1 MRSFISM
8 MWAKWML
15 AGCLSL
21 FMLSA
26 CDKEDGPAP
35 EVPVERVVLMYIAGD
50 NSLSAF
56 PARDLDEVREGMAN
70 VPASFLFFAYVDT
83 GSGNP
88 QLLKFRSRGNGTIS
102 EEVVKEY
109 DDRNSVGVTET
120 QEVFN
125 DVFGNPA
132 YQADSYGLI
141 YWSHCD
147 GWIPYPMPS
156 NRWIGQDRGDGDNRM
171 NLSDFKEI
179 LATAPHLDF
188 LMFDACFM
196 QSIEVAYELRD
207 YTDYY
212 IASPTETPG
221 PGAPYDVIMP
231 YLAQVGASESM
242 ANAYFETY
250 NALYNGGI
258 GISNTNWTG
267 GASICALR
275 TDGLEALAALTAQL
289 MPETAVDV
297 DAFCENVFNYDQRD
311 PDDWFESHIGYYDWA
326 QLMENLL
333 SEADYTTWRQAYDE
347 AVTYWNTTP
356 MNYSSVVGMF
366 SMEGTNGVTHYIP
379 QSVTSPRAE
388 SYRSLDWYTAAG
400 LAKLGW

>member
-1 MRSFISM
+1 
-8 MWAKWML
+8 ML
-15 AGCLSL
+15 VGCLSL
-21 FMLSA
+21 FLFSA
-26 CDKEDGPAP
+26 CEKEDGPS
-35 EVPVERVVLMYIAGD
+35 VGPVERVVLVYFAAD
-50 NSLSAF
+50 NSLSKLCYK
-56 PARDLDEVREGMAN
+56 DLDEIRAGMLN
-70 VPASFLFFAYVDT
+70 ISDSMLLFAYVDA
-83 GSGNP
+83 NEENAK
-88 QLLKFRSRGNGTIS
+88 LLKFRNIDGKVS
-102 EEVVKEY
+102 EEIVKEY
-109 DDRNSVGVTET
+109 GDRNSVGVEET

-132 YQADSYGLI
+132 YQADSYGLV
-141 YWSHCD
+141 YWSHGE
-147 GWIPYPMPS
+147 GWIPYPTPPS
-156 NRWIGQDRGDGDNRM
+156 SRWIGQDWDGDNCM

-179 LATAPHLDF
+179 LAAAPHLDF

-221 PGAPYDVIMP
+221 PGAPYDAIMP

-242 ANAYFETY
+242 ANAYFEAY

-297 DAFCENVFNYDQRD
+297 DALCENVFNYDQRD

-326 QLMENLL
+326 QLMQALL
-333 SEADYTTWRQAYDE
+333 NEADYTTWRQAYDE

>member
-1 MRSFISM
+1 M
-8 MWAKWML
+8 MIRFKWML
-15 AGCLSL
+15 IGCLSL
-21 FMLSA
+21 FLLSA
-26 CDKEDGPAP
+26 CDKEDEPASD
-35 EVPVERVVLMYIAGD
+35 VPVERVVLMYIAGD
-50 NSLSAF
+50 NSLSSF
-56 PARDLDEVREGMAN
+56 PAKDLDEVRLGMAD

-88 QLLKFRSRGNGTIS
+88 QLLKFRSRGDGTFS

-109 DDRNSVGVTET
+109 SGRNSVGVTET

-147 GWIPYPMPS
+147 GWIPYPLPSAS
-156 NRWIGQDRGDGDNRM
+156 NRWIGQDTGEGDNHM
-171 NLSDFKEI
+171 NLSDFKDI

-196 QSIEVAYELRD
+196 QSIEVAYELRE
-207 YTDYY
+207 YTDYM

-221 PGAPYDVIMP
+221 PGAPYDAIMP
-231 YLAQVGASESM
+231 YLAQVGASE
-242 ANAYFETY
+242 AIADAYFEVY
-250 NALYNGGI
+250 NALYNGGS

-267 GASICALR
+267 GVSICALR
-275 TDGLEALAALTAQL
+275 TDGLETLATLTAQML
-289 MPETAVDV
+289 PDEEVDV
-297 DAFCENVFNYDQRD
+297 AVLGQEVFNYDQRSG
-311 PDDWFESHIGYYDWA
+311 WSESHIGYYDWA
-326 QLMENLL
+326 Q
-333 SEADYTTWRQAYDE
+333 ADYATWRQAYDE
-347 AVTYWNTTP
+347 AVVCWKTTP

-366 SMEGTNGVTHYIP
+366 SMDGTNGVTHYIP
-379 QSVTSPRAE
+379 ESVTSSRVE

>member
-1 MRSFISM
+1 M
-8 MWAKWML
+8 MIRFKWML
-15 AGCLSL
+15 IGCFSL
-21 FMLSA
+21 FLLSA
-26 CDKEDGPAP
+26 CDKEDEP
-35 EVPVERVVLMYIAGD
+35 VPVERVVLMYIAGD
-50 NSLSAF
+50 NSLSPL
-56 PARDLDEVREGMAN
+56 PAQDLAEVRLGMAD

-109 DDRNSVGVTET
+109 SARNSVGVTET

-147 GWIPYPMPS
+147 GWIPYPLPSAS
-156 NRWIGQDRGDGDNRM
+156 NRWIGQDTGEGDNRM
-171 NLSDFKEI
+171 NLSDFKDI

-196 QSIEVAYELRD
+196 QSIEVAYELRE
-207 YTDYY
+207 YTDYM

-221 PGAPYDVIMP
+221 PGAPYDAIMP
-231 YLAQVGASESM
+231 YLAQVGASEGI
-242 ANAYFETY
+242 ADAYFEVY
-250 NALYNGGI
+250 NALYNGGS

-275 TDGLEALAALTAQL
+275 TDGLETLAALTAQML
-289 MPETAVDV
+289 PDEEVDV
-297 DAFCENVFNYDQRD
+297 AVLGQEVFNYDQRSG
-311 PDDWFESHIGYYDWA
+311 WSESHIGYYDWA

-333 SEADYTTWRQAYDE
+333 PEADYATWRQAYDE
-347 AVTYWNTTP
+347 AVVYWNTTP
-356 MNYSSVVGMF
+356 MNYSSVVRMF
-366 SMEGTNGVTHYIP
+366 SMDGTNGVTHYIP
-379 QSVTSPRAE
+379 ESVTSSRAE

>member
-1 MRSFISM
+1 MRSFISI
-8 MWAKWML
+8 MWAKGML
-15 AGCLSL
+15 VGCLSL

-26 CDKEDGPAP
+26 CNKEDVPD
-35 EVPVERVVLMYIAGD
+35 VPVERVVLMYIAGD

-56 PARDLDEVREGMAN
+56 PARDLDEVREGMAD

-88 QLLKFRSRGNGTIS
+88 QLLKFRSRGNGTVS

-109 DDRNSVGVTET
+109 DEDRNSVGVAET

-125 DVFGNPA
+125 DVFGNSA

-147 GWIPYPMPS
+147 GWMPYPLPS
-156 NRWIGQDRGDGDNRM
+156 NRWVGQDTGNGDNRM
-171 NLSDFKEI
+171 NLSDFEDI
-179 LATAPHLDF
+179 LSTAPHLDF

-207 YTDYY
+207 YADYV

-221 PGAPYDVIMP
+221 PGAPYDAIMP
-231 YLAQVGASESM
+231 YLAQVGASEGM
-242 ANAYFETY
+242 ANAYFEAY
-250 NALYNGGI
+250 NALYNEGI

-289 MPETAVDV
+289 LPEAEVGV
-297 DAFCENVFNYDQRD
+297 AALEQKVFNYDKR
-311 PDDWFESHIGYYDWA
+311 PDYSTYYIGYYDWA
-326 QLMENLL
+326 QMMQALL
-333 SEADYTTWRQAYDE
+333 SEADYATWRQAYDE
-347 AVTYWNTTP
+347 AVAYWNTTP

-379 QSVTSPRAE
+379 ESVTSPRAE

>member
-1 MRSFISM
+1 M
-8 MWAKWML
+8 MIRFKWML
-15 AGCLSL
+15 IGCLSL
-21 FMLSA
+21 FLLSA
-26 CDKEDGPAP
+26 CDKEDEPASD
-35 EVPVERVVLMYIAGD
+35 VPVERVVLMYIAGD
-50 NSLSAF
+50 NSLSSF
-56 PARDLDEVREGMAN
+56 PAKDLDEVRLGMAD

-109 DDRNSVGVTET
+109 SDRNSVGVTET

-125 DVFGNPA
+125 DVFGNPE

-147 GWIPYPMPS
+147 GWIPYPLPS
-156 NRWIGQDRGDGDNRM
+156 NRWIGQDTGEGDNRM
-171 NLSDFKEI
+171 NLSDFKDI
-179 LATAPHLDF
+179 L
-188 LMFDACFM
+188 
-196 QSIEVAYELRD
+196 EVAYELRE
-207 YTDYY
+207 YTDYM

-221 PGAPYDVIMP
+221 PGAPYDAIMP
-231 YLAQVGASESM
+231 YLAQVGASE
-242 ANAYFETY
+242 AIADAYFEVY
-250 NALYNGGI
+250 NALYNGGS

-275 TDGLEALAALTAQL
+275 TDGLETLAALTAQML
-289 MPETAVDV
+289 PDEEVDV
-297 DAFCENVFNYDQRD
+297 AVLGQEVFNYDQRSG
-311 PDDWFESHIGYYDWA
+311 WSESHIGYYDWV

-333 SEADYTTWRQAYDE
+333 TEADYATWHQAYDE
-347 AVTYWNTTP
+347 AVVYWKTTP

-366 SMEGTNGVTHYIP
+366 SMDGTNGVTHYIP
-379 QSVTSPRAE
+379 ESVTSSRAE

>member
-1 MRSFISM
+1 
-8 MWAKWML
+8 ML
-15 AGCLSL
+15 VGCLSL
-21 FMLSA
+21 FLFSA
-26 CDKEDGPAP
+26 CEKKDGPSV
-35 EVPVERVVLMYIAGD
+35 EPVERVVLMYIAGD
-50 NSLSAF
+50 NSLSSF
-56 PARDLDEVREGMAN
+56 PGRDLDEVRAGMAGA
-70 VPASFLFFAYVDT
+70 PSSLLYFAYVDT
-83 GSGNP
+83 GDDDVR
-88 QLLKFRSRGNGTIS
+88 LLKFRNVGGKVQ
-102 EEVVKEY
+102 EEIVKEY
-109 DDRNSVGVTET
+109 GDRNSVGVEET

-147 GWIPYPMPS
+147 GWIPYPLPS
-156 NRWIGQDRGDGDNRM
+156 NRWIGQDTGEGDNRM

-196 QSIEVAYELRD
+196 QSIEAAYELRD

-221 PGAPYDVIMP
+221 PGAPYDAIMP
-231 YLAQVGASESM
+231 YLAQVGASEGL
-242 ANAYFETY
+242 ANAYFEAY
-250 NALYNGGI
+250 NALYNGGV

-289 MPETAVDV
+289 MPETTADV
-297 DAFCENVFNYDQRD
+297 DALCENVFNYDQRSG
-311 PDDWFESHIGYYDWA
+311 WYEESHIGYYDWA
-326 QLMENLL
+326 QLMQALL
-333 SEADYTTWRQAYDE
+333 SETDYATWRQAYDE

>member
-1 MRSFISM
+1 MRNFISM

-21 FMLSA
+21 FLFSA
-26 CDKEDGPAP
+26 CDKEDGPAVGP
-35 EVPVERVVLMYIAGD
+35 AERVVLVYFAAD
-50 NSLSAF
+50 NSLSNLCYK
-56 PARDLDEVREGMAN
+56 DLDEIRAGMLN
-70 VPASFLFFAYVDT
+70 ISDSMLLFAYVDAKEE
-83 GSGNP
+83 NAK
-88 QLLKFRSRGNGTIS
+88 LLKFRNIGGKVS
-102 EEVVKEY
+102 EEIVKEY
-109 DDRNSVGVTET
+109 GVRNSVGVEET

-141 YWSHCD
+141 YWSHGD
-147 GWIPYPMPS
+147 GWIPYSQPS
-156 NRWIGQDRGDGDNRM
+156 NRWIGQDTGNEEDNRM

-207 YTDYY
+207 YADYV

-221 PGAPYDVIMP
+221 PGAPYDAIMP
-231 YLAQVGASESM
+231 YLAQVGASAAM
-242 ANAYFETY
+242 AGAYFEAY
-250 NALYNGGI
+250 NALYNG
-258 GISNTNWTG
+258 STPTNDNWTG
-267 GASICALR
+267 GVSICVLR
-275 TDGLEALAALTAQL
+275 TNGLESLAALTAQL
-289 MPETAVDV
+289 MPTEEVDLH
-297 DAFCENVFNYDQRD
+297 ALRKEVFDYDQRSGWD
-311 PDDWFESHIGYYDWA
+311 KKYYIGYHDWA
-326 QLMENLL
+326 QMMQALL
-333 SEADYTTWRQAYDE
+333 SEADYTTWRQAYDD
-347 AVTYWNTTP
+347 AVVYWNTTP
-356 MNYSSVVGMF
+356 KNYSAVVGMF

>member
-1 MRSFISM
+1 M
-8 MWAKWML
+8 MMIRFKWML
-15 AGCLSL
+15 IGCFSL
-21 FMLSA
+21 FLLSA
-26 CDKEDGPAP
+26 CDKEDEPASD
-35 EVPVERVVLMYIAGD
+35 VPVERVVLMYIAGD
-50 NSLSAF
+50 NSLSSF
-56 PARDLDEVREGMAN
+56 PAKDLDEVRLGMAD

-109 DDRNSVGVTET
+109 SDRNSVGVTET
-120 QEVFN
+120 KEVFN
-125 DVFGNPA
+125 DVFGNPE

-147 GWIPYPMPS
+147 GWIPYPLPS
-156 NRWIGQDRGDGDNRM
+156 NRWIGQDTGEGDNRM
-171 NLSDFKEI
+171 NLSDFKDI

-196 QSIEVAYELRD
+196 QSIEVAYELRE
-207 YTDYY
+207 YTDYM

-221 PGAPYDVIMP
+221 PGAPYDAIMP
-231 YLAQVGASESM
+231 YLAQVGASE
-242 ANAYFETY
+242 AIADAYFEVY
-250 NALYNGGI
+250 NALYNGGS

-275 TDGLEALAALTAQL
+275 TDGLETLAALTAQML
-289 MPETAVDV
+289 PDEEVDV
-297 DAFCENVFNYDQRD
+297 AVLGQEVFNYDQRSG
-311 PDDWFESHIGYYDWA
+311 WSESHIGYYDWA

-333 SEADYTTWRQAYDE
+333 TEADYATWRQAYDE
-347 AVTYWNTTP
+347 AVVYWNTTP
-356 MNYSSVVGMF
+356 MNYSSVVRMF
-366 SMEGTNGVTHYIP
+366 SMDGTNGVTHYIP
-379 QSVTSPRAE
+379 ESVTSSRAE